1 MNEPASNE
9 WRDLFEPARTG
20 AGGSTVVLDL
30 VRRQGEP
37 WLLLPAP
44 PSLAVRALALYPA
57 QSPKARG
64 ARLALRLALRLGL
77 KPRMERTHLAC
88 SPSDPFVEFLRRT
101 ADLPPPQPLHLAVL
115 AGNPRAAGRRF
126 VVLVFGREGR
136 AAAVVKAG
144 VSASAQALITREQ
157 EFLRGAPEA
166 APARPRLR
174 ESFQSPKVRALALDY
189 FDGDTPRPGEAA
201 ELQRIM
207 HGWLDRD
214 RWVSVRELSI
224 WPRLLGADAAGTLP
238 PQVHALGEAKLR
250 PSLFHGDFA
259 PWNIKSSRGR
269 WTVLDWERGELVGPP
284 AWDWFHFTLQPALL
298 VRGEPPTALW
308 ARFETLLR
316 TPEFMDYAR
325 AAGGADQ
332 MRWLGIAYLAYCLHV
347 TRQTEGAESLRRLF
361 ELANTRCRHSGA

>member
-1 MNEPASNE
+1 MSEPGSND
-9 WRDLFEPARTG
+9 WRDLFEPAG
-20 AGGSTVVLDL
+20 AGGSTIVLD
-30 VRRQGEP
+30 VARRQGEP

-44 PSLAVRALALYPA
+44 AALAVRALALYPA
-57 QSPKARG
+57 QSTKARG

-77 KPRMERTHLAC
+77 KPRLKRTQLAC
-88 SPSDPFVEFLRRT
+88 SPNDPFVEFLRRA
-101 ADLPPPQPLHLAVL
+101 ADLPPLPPLHLAVL

-126 VVLVFGREGR
+126 VVLVFGRDGR

-144 VSASAQALITREQ
+144 VSASAQALIRREQ
-157 EFLRGAPEA
+157 EFLRCAPEA
-166 APARPRLR
+166 APALPRLR

-224 WPRLLGADAAGTLP
+224 WPRLLEADGAGTFP

-259 PWNIKSSRGR
+259 PWNIKSLRGR
-269 WTVLDWERGELVGPP
+269 WTVLDWERGELLGPP
-284 AWDWFHFTLQPALL
+284 GWDWFHFTLQSALL
-298 VRGEPPTALW
+298 VRGEPPAALL
-308 ARFETLLR
+308 ARLEALLR
-316 TPEFMDYAR
+316 TPEFMAYAR
-325 AAGGADQ
+325 AAGVVDQ
-332 MRWLGIAYLAYCLHV
+332 MRWLGIAYLAYCLRV
-347 TRQTEGAESLRRLF
+347 TRQTEGAENLRRLF
-361 ELANTRCRHSGA
+361 ELAITRWRSSGA